1 MKEGAGNSH
10 SSSGPQGK
18 TADVRLKRFRRRNQ
32 VEKRMKL
39 QLNQTPTSPKNAP
52 MCVPG
57 PKPLQCQQE
66 GSGERQKEREKK
78 KKKREQLKG

>member
-1 MKEGAGNSH
+1 MSEGAGTSH

-18 TADVRLKRFRRRNQ
+18 TAGFRMKRFHQRNQ

-39 QLNQTPTSPKNAP
+39 QLNETPTPPKNAP

-57 PKPLQCQQE
+57 AKPLQCHQE
-66 GSGERQKEREKK
+66 GSGEHQKEREEK
-78 KKKREQLKG
+78 KKKREQIKG